1 MRFRWVPLGAGRS
14 CPLLQVGIRRNGL
27 ALPAD
32 PLLLVD
38 TGADGTLL
46 HLQMAKFLGF
56 QDADLVT
63 EESGAADGT
72 MTVSVPRDLGNAE
85 VSIGGH
91 WLPLP
96 TLKFGAKVPMSLL
109 GRDFIFAHFELRM
122 IAGEFELRPLAKK
135 K

>member
-72 MTVSVPRDLGNAE
+72 MTVSDTQGPRE
-85 VSIGGH
+85 RGG
-91 WLPLP
+91 LYR
-96 TLKFGAKVPMSLL
+96 G
-109 GRDFIFAHFELRM
+109 
-122 IAGEFELRPLAKK
+122 PLAAASHPKIRRQGTDVTPRERLYLRSL
-135 K
+135 